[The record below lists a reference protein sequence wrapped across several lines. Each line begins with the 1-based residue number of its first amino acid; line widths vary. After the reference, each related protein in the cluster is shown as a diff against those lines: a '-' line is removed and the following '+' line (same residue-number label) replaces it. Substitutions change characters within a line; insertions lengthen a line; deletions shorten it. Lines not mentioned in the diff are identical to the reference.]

1 MNIVTDIQTK
11 AEDLEDTYPL
21 SPLQHGMLMHSLLEP
36 GSGIDVEQLIF
47 ELCETLDLPKLQ
59 QATKCLTDRHP
70 ILRTSFRWENLEAPR
85 QEVHRLIKLPF
96 EQHDWRS
103 IPEGEH
109 NRRFAEFLKADRR
122 RGFDLAHPSLWRL
135 TIVRYDAT
143 KWRLIW
149 TQHHSI
155 LDGRA
160 FALLLWEL
168 FTFYDALI
176 RGEKITLPMPRPY
189 RDYISWY
196 TAQSFGK
203 AESFWRSTLR
213 HFSAP
218 TPLPAYHSAISDG
231 ESGTAQGS
239 YEVRLSPETTTA
251 LRTLTQGTQITLNTI
266 IHGAWAVLL
275 DRCSGQADVIFGVVR
290 TTRRS
295 SIAGAEAMIGLLL
308 NTLPFRTLVKREM
321 PLLAWLKEVRLQW
334 LAMRDFEHT
343 PLANVQVWSE
353 VPPGMPLF
361 QSAVR
366 FENRHWD
373 LLSRTLGSSWSD
385 VEFVFFCKPLKQT
398 MQLTWQR
405 MTETS
410 CV

>member
-1 MNIVTDIQTK
+1 MEPPYAAAVRGSGLRRHGIISDDLPFKPPAGIMHKQRWRNALDSALIQAPTSANLDITRTVRNLSLATTNFKMNIVTDTQTK
-11 AEDLEDTYPL
+11 ADDLEDTYPL

-85 QEVHRLIKLPF
+85 QEVHRLIQLPF

-109 NRRFAEFLKADRR
+109 NRRFADFLKADRR
-122 RGFDLAHPSLWRL
+122 RGFDLAHPPLWRL

-168 FTFYDALI
+168 FTFYDALV

-189 RDYISWY
+189 RDYISWLQL
-196 TAQSFGK
+196 QSFGK
-203 AESFWRSTLR
+203 AS
-213 HFSAP
+213 H
-218 TPLPAYHSAISDG
+218 
-231 ESGTAQGS
+231 
-239 YEVRLSPETTTA
+239 
-251 LRTLTQGTQITLNTI
+251 
-266 IHGAWAVLL
+266 
-275 DRCSGQADVIFGVVR
+275 FGVV
-290 TTRRS
+290 
-295 SIAGAEAMIGLLL
+295 L
-308 NTLPFRTLVKREM
+308 
-321 PLLAWLKEVRLQW
+321 
-334 LAMRDFEHT
+334 
-343 PLANVQVWSE
+343 
-353 VPPGMPLF
+353 
-361 QSAVR
+361 
-366 FENRHWD
+366 
-373 LLSRTLGSSWSD
+373 
-385 VEFVFFCKPLKQT
+385 
-398 MQLTWQR
+398 
-405 MTETS
+405 
-410 CV
+410 